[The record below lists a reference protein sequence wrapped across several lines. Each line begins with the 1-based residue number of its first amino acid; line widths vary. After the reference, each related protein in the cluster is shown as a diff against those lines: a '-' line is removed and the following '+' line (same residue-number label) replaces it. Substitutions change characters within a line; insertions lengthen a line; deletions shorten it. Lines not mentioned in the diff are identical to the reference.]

1 MSEPMKM
8 EPLLAALN
16 QMRKDIGEDL
26 TDPDYLAL
34 HHAFVFISYKTS
46 EFAQYVTEAD
56 ARGEFEEYKEDQI

>member
-1 MSEPMKM
+1 MSKPMKM

-46 EFAQYVTEAD
+46 EFSQYVTEAD
-56 ARGEFEEYKEDQI
+56 QRGEFEEFKEDQI